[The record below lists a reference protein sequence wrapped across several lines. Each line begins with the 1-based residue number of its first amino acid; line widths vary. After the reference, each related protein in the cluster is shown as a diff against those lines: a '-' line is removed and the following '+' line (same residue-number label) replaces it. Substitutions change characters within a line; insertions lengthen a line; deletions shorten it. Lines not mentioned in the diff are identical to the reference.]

1 MGQRCACGHSKGRH
15 QTTNLGNVT
24 HCADCGCGSFS
35 EYETPPQLRSV
46 TMLDLMRLEWSYLN
60 DRPVVFLDDLYR
72 LAKMSNPPEVAP

>member
-35 EYETPPQLRSV
+35 EYELMFPVCPDCGSSLIDRLRPFV
-46 TMLDLMRLEWSYLN
+46 CNYCDTC
-60 DRPVVFLDDLYR
+60 DR
-72 LAKMSNPPEVAP
+72 EVSE